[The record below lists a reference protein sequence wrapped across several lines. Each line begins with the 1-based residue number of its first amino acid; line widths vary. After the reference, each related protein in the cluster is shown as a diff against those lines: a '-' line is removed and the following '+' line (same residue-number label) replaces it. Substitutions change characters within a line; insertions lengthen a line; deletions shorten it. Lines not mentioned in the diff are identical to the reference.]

1 MDSLWIPH
9 GFPMGPPCEFHM
21 DSLWIPYGFPMDLP
35 MDSIWIPHEFPMDLL
50 DHVNIDPYINPC
62 IESRIPI

>member
-1 MDSLWIPH
+1 MDSLWIPPVN
-9 GFPMGPPCEFHM
+9 F
-21 DSLWIPYGFPMDLP
+21 LWIPYGFPMDLP

-50 DHVNIDPYINPC
+50 DHANIDPYINPC